1 MQNQKFK
8 DLVKQELKNKTR
20 SIKDLARFVQRNN
33 GYPSYSVFLG
43 AGASVTSGIPTGG
56 SLVKQWRE
64 EI

>member
-43 AGASVTSGIPTGG
+43 A
-56 SLVKQWRE
+56 
-64 EI
+64 